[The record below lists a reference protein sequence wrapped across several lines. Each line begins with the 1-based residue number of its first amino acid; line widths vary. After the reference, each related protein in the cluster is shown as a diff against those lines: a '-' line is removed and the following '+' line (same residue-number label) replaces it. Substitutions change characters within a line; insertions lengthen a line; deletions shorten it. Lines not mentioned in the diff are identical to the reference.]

1 MNRFFLAIVALAI
14 FVTSSAVGADASRH
28 GSAHRHISG
37 NLHRRRK
44 TTKHR
49 RLAKHHRRRKHH
61 RGFKKKVPVKHP
73 AAKHLTGTP
82 PVQTPPGGTPPTP
95 APLMP
100 VPPTP
105 APILPGS
112 PAPHPGGP
120 EGTPP
125 PTEGPVAPP
134 PVKATLVGDS
144 KVQADADT
152 DSAGS
157 AEAFEYTA
165 LADGTVN
172 SLSLYVATGSSATS
186 IVVGLYS
193 NTAGRPGTLLTSATI
208 SSPHVGAWNTVNVSP
223 VTVSAGSIYWL
234 AALAPGGE
242 LVLRDLESGGRPAQ
256 ESRSSSLSALPS
268 PWTGGKTYANSPAS
282 FYASGTAATPPPVG
296 PKASF
301 TYRPASPAVGQA
313 VEFDGTSSTCPDGPC
328 TYEWSND
335 GGPTQPIPPIFPLG
349 SGQTISLTFS
359 TAGTEYV
366 RLQVTDVLGQTA
378 TTEQNVTVA
387 ANGAQRTGCFAQPSA
402 CGYPDATN
410 TGVPA
415 GTPLQAKSG
424 KIVVTTPG
432 TTVKDVA
439 LNGEIAV
446 DANNTTIEDDEI
458 TIDGSQRGCSEP
470 CNGHGIQVEGE
481 VTGTVV
487 KHVTCH
493 GGSAEGEN
501 ASEFCM
507 KNYSGES
514 VNVSYMDDY
523 NVGACWWGEGTYENN
538 YCFVNAVI
546 PEEHYEAI
554 YYGGGKE
561 LKMNHNTMFSNKDQT
576 AVVFASVDFHN
587 QETIT
592 LTNNFMAGGGFVIY
606 GGGSG
611 SGGRVIGPVTI
622 SDNRFARCLTPEV
635 QAENGH
641 HLCKD
646 GPDVHGYYP
655 NGGSYG
661 LTSEMDEAVT
671 TYSGNYWDDNLE
683 PVL

>member
-1 MNRFFLAIVALAI
+1 MPKRFTHSLSTAAALLLLLTAQ
-14 FVTSSAVGADASRH
+14 SALGAQGPRPATAH
-28 GSAHRHISG
+28 AAHRASHRSKAA
-37 NLHRRRK
+37 RRR
-44 TTKHR
+44 HR
-49 RLAKHHRRRKHH
+49 SSKAARRRHPRHEAAVHAAKSH
-61 RGFKKKVPVKHP
+61 RTHKPPVKP
-73 AAKHLTGTP
+73 IPPVVPISPVGPVSPVEPTP
-82 PVQTPPGGTPPTP
+82 PIIPTPPTE
-95 APLMP
+95 P
-100 VPPTP
+100 VVPVTP
-105 APILPGS
+105 AP
-112 PAPHPGGP
+112 PAPA
-120 EGTPP
+120 P
-125 PTEGPVAPP
+125 PT
-134 PVKATLVGDS
+134 
-144 KVQADADT
+144 
-152 DSAGS
+152 
-157 AEAFEYTA
+157 
-165 LADGTVN
+165 
-172 SLSLYVATGSSATS
+172 
-186 IVVGLYS
+186 
-193 NTAGRPGTLLTSATI
+193 
-208 SSPHVGAWNTVNVSP
+208 
-223 VTVSAGSIYWL
+223 
-234 AALAPGGE
+234 
-242 LVLRDLESGGRPAQ
+242 
-256 ESRSSSLSALPS
+256 
-268 PWTGGKTYANSPAS
+268 
-282 FYASGTAATPPPVG
+282 
-296 PKASF
+296 ASF
-301 TYRPASPAVGQA
+301 TYAPTAPLVGQA
-313 VEFDGTSSTCPDGPC
+313 VSFDGASSSCPGGPC
-328 TYEWSND
+328 TYEWSDD
-335 GGPTQPIPPIFPLG
+335 GTTTRPIPVRWPLG
-349 SGQTISLTFS
+349 SGQTLPFTFLE
-359 TAGTEYV
+359 AGTKYI
-366 RLQVTDVLGQTA
+366 RLVVTDAEGQTA
-378 TTEQNVTVA
+378 TVEHNVVVGEEPLPPPSPSPPPPPPSAPAVITMPAISGTATEGKTLNATTGAWTGSPSAYSYQWKHCNSSGRTCTNIGGAVTSSYRLASSDVGHKMSVMVTA
-387 ANGAQRTGCFAQPSA
+387 ANAGGSSSASSPMTAMVTAPAPIEPPPTEPPPTEPPPTEPPPTEPPPTEPPPANGAQQTGCFTQPSA

-424 KIVVTTPG
+424 KIVVTTPD

-470 CNGHGIQVEGE
+470 CNGHGIQVEGD

-507 KNYSGES
+507 KNYSGRS

-561 LKMNHNTMFSNKDQT
+561 LKMTHNTMFSNKEQT
-576 AVVFASVDFHN
+576 AIVFASVDFHN
-587 QETIT
+587 QEAIT

-635 QAENGH
+635 QGPNGH

-646 GPDVHGYYP
+646 GPDAHGFYP

-661 LTSEMDEAVT
+661 LTSYMNEAVT